1 MSHPR
6 SAQRLQPA
14 VHIADWSKDMRVWL
28 KMLMVL
34 GMTLAILIPLLMI
47 GGIISDRQTYRAQA
61 VATVA
66 RSYAGAQAF
75 SGPALVVPYEDTWI
89 SEEKDDKGD
98 IKRVAHREQ
107 GRWTYFPNKLAVEGD
122 IAPKVRPLG
131 LYKVLVYEWTGKA
144 KADFVANIPANPVAE
159 PGMTV
164 SGITRSIGKPWL
176 SYAFA
181 DVRGL
186 RDPKLRLDGM
196 EVAIEDGLGARD
208 GGGIHARLAA
218 PAAGTSLRLQTDLD
232 FVLGGTE
239 SLALV
244 PLGKDSRFSLRSSWP
259 HPNYGGSFPPS
270 SDSIGDTGFR
280 ADWRVSSVATNA
292 QRQYLTGAIL
302 PSVEVVGNDAA
313 DSTVGGEIN
322 AVQITLK
329 DPVNV
334 YSQADRATKYGLLF
348 VLLTFVGFFMFEL
361 IKQLRI
367 HPIQYGLVGLAL
379 AIFFLLLVSLSE
391 HMDFGLSYLIASV
404 ACIGLLVFYLSAVL
418 GGVVRALGFG
428 AMLVTLYG
436 SLYGLLISEDNALV
450 LGAGLLFLILATIMV
465 VTRKVDWYQLGGA
478 APKREPANPRA
489 MPARPLD
496 PSDEAAV

>member
-1 MSHPR
+1 
-6 SAQRLQPA
+6 
-14 VHIADWSKDMRVWL
+14 MRVWL
-28 KMLMVL
+28 KMMLVL

-47 GGIISDRQTYRAQA
+47 GGIISDRQMYRAQA
-61 VATVA
+61 VSTVA

-75 SGPALVVPYEDTWI
+75 SGPALVVPYEDTWV
-89 SEEKDDKGD
+89 SEEKDDKGTV
-98 IKRVAHREQ
+98 KHVVHREQ

-122 IAPKVRPLG
+122 VAPKVRALG

-144 KADFVANIPANPVAE
+144 KADFAANIPLNPVAE
-159 PGMTV
+159 PGTTV
-164 SGITRSIGKPWL
+164 AGITRTIGKPWL

-186 RDPKLRLDGM
+186 RDPKLRLDGA
-196 EVAIEDGLGARD
+196 EAAIEDGMGARD
-208 GGGIHARLAA
+208 GNGIHARLSA
-218 PAAGTSLRLQTDLD
+218 PAPGTTLRLQSDLD

-244 PLGKDSRFSLRSSWP
+244 PLGKDNRFSLRSAWP
-259 HPNYGGSFPPS
+259 HPNYSGSFPPS
-270 SDSIGDTGFR
+270 SDNITDKGFR

-292 QRQYLTGAIL
+292 QRQYLAGSVL
-302 PSVEVVGNDAA
+302 PTVMVVGGDAA
-313 DSTVGGEIN
+313 AEGVGSDVN

-391 HMDFGLSYLIASV
+391 HMDFGLSYLIASI

-418 GGVVRALGFG
+418 GGLARALGFG

-436 SLYGLLISEDNALV
+436 ALYGLLISEDNALV
-450 LGAGLLFLILATIMV
+450 LGAGLLFIILATIMV
-465 VTRKVDWYQLGGA
+465 VTRKVDWYQLGGG
-478 APKREPANPRA
+478 APKRETAR
-489 MPARPLD
+489 ARPTATVARD
-496 PSDEAAV
+496 SGDDAAV